1 MIGGFPRQTFPSAT
15 NPLLSQNN
23 GSEDMD
29 AVLNQILKLG
39 NATAQ
44 LGGQIATNTSQSAF
58 ETSQIN
64 AQGLENIL
72 DIDKFS
78 NQANLNLDL
87 YNLSARG
94 NFGVFAKQIEQYL
107 FDASNREKLE
117 NLFFDL
123 EKTEMQNRFGLAKS
137 VVGAARYG

>member
-1 MIGGFPRQTFPSAT
+1 MIGGLPRQIISSST
-15 NPLLSQNN
+15 NPLILQNA
-23 GSEDMD
+23 SSVDRD
-29 AVLNQILKLG
+29 AILDQILTLG
-39 NATAQ
+39 NATGQ
-44 LGGQIATNTSQSAF
+44 LAGEVASNVSQSAF
-58 ETSQIN
+58 ETSLIN
-64 AQGLENIL
+64 AQGLDNIM

-78 NQANLNLDL
+78 NQANLELDL

-94 NFGVFAKQIEQYL
+94 NFGVFSKQIEQYL

-117 NLFFDL
+117 NLFYDL